1 MKKIK
6 YVGALFLGH
15 YSPEVIGDYVAGPS
29 HVLPTNQ
36 TARFSNGLT
45 VNDFMTRNSVI
56 QLTQK
61 PLKRSR
67 IQQNTLHILNLYIIM
82 KSLFKYAI
90 KEGHILI
97 RIDKNESPIA
107 PLSQVQLNEILKDMQ
122 YNLYPDEEYQRFRE
136 AYASFYKLNPN
147 QVIAANGSDE
157 LIQN

>member
-1 MKKIK
+1 
-6 YVGALFLGH
+6 
-15 YSPEVIGDYVAGPS
+15 
-29 HVLPTNQ
+29 
-36 TARFSNGLT
+36 
-45 VNDFMTRNSVI
+45 MTRNSVI
-56 QLTQK
+56 QLTQQT
-61 PLKRSR
+61 LKRSR

-136 AYASFYKLNPN
+136 AYASFIN
-147 QVIAANGSDE
+147 
-157 LIQN
+157 